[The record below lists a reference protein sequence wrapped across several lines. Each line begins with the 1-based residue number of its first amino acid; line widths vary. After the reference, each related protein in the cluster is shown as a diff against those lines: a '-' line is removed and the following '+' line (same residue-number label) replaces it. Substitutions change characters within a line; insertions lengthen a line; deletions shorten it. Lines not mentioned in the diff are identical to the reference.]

1 MAMLYGSNG
10 NNGDTKSASGGSAQY
25 TGNYLN
31 WYFGS
36 SPTGWGTDARNKP
49 GTQRRIDIAQGAA
62 STLVSTL
69 NNVRVGLASYNGEA
83 GATINVGIDDI
94 ASNRTALTTAI
105 NALSPSGFTPLAES
119 LYDIGRDFVG
129 EANPQYDGPLVL
141 HPDAASPITLDDDTV
156 FDHSPTYAA
165 GVALNGADLATAQR
179 DELRKDAANNTENEA
194 TGMAR
199 LGYLRGDRG
208 CELGAT
214 GTCSYSDGT
223 NTFTSQSFRSR
234 EGLLGDIVQGNPLY
248 VGPPVRRY
256 PASWTDRL
264 GGTAP
269 ENGGAQ
275 SPDGDS
281 GGVPDAH
288 AILFVLDVE
297 TGAELNLGV
306 PPSGRK
312 TWWQLR

>member
-199 LGYLRGDRG
+199 LGYLRGT
-208 CELGAT
+208 GAVSWAPPAPAAT
-214 GTCSYSDGT
+214 PTAPIPLPVNPFVPGRACWGTSSKAIRSMWGRRSGDIRPAGPIVSVVRRRRTVGRRAPTATQEVSRTRMPSCSYWMWRPA
-223 NTFTSQSFRSR
+223 RS
-234 EGLLGDIVQGNPLY
+234 
-248 VGPPVRRY
+248 
-256 PASWTDRL
+256 
-264 GGTAP
+264 
-269 ENGGAQ
+269 
-275 SPDGDS
+275 
-281 GGVPDAH
+281 
-288 AILFVLDVE
+288 
-297 TGAELNLGV
+297 
-306 PPSGRK
+306 
-312 TWWQLR
+312 